1 MMFERVCDAIA
12 DGDFHSLGCSVELA
26 QAEFQRLMRQ
36 YLLD

>member
-12 DGDFHSLGCSVELA
+12 DGDFMSLGCSLELA
-26 QAEFQRLMRQ
+26 QHEFRRLMRQ